1 MNPRRRASTTLD
13 QTIAPQLSAGE
24 LRSIYSQEL
33 FVFRCDVTAAQ
44 ISSAMTSY
52 PTLRDVGVLTP
63 DDISN
68 LSRQIHTEY
77 RLSSHEKEVFKHIKQ
92 LIADLKSG
100 EIPGHPLASVHL
112 MSCLKDMERFDVAN
126 EFWKWLI
133 DQGETHCD
141 ARVYGAA
148 IENYTYQGVAQ
159 DEMEKMFTEALERY
173 SETVDSKVAR
183 DTGKATRLMLLQ
195 GIITARI
202 LHGDWR
208 GAYEGFDISV
218 RLYPTLTPA
227 RIYELFLYERPVKEA
242 YIVFL
247 MACRAGTPPRPATLT
262 PLLKEIWAKHRD
274 VKAMIRLVYAFVGAG
289 GKPFPQHLN
298 SLIFAILGSLPS
310 DASKSKGEEFDKM
323 FGATMALIRD
333 LIYAFGKL
341 QVFPSEGTFNT
352 IISLGGKLRR
362 LDLVLG
368 GIKELLA
375 ANLVPN
381 MVTYRTVIN
390 AFGELEDREQFK
402 RSWQD
407 LCAAREE
414 LKIPWDIKDFI
425 ALIKA

>member
-1 MNPRRRASTTLD
+1 MMPRKRTSTTLD
-13 QTIAPQLSAGE
+13 QTVIPQLSAEE

-52 PTLRDVGVLTP
+52 PTLRDVGVLIP

-68 LSRQIHTEY
+68 LSRQIHTRY
-77 RLSSHEKEVFKHIKQ
+77 RLSRRESEVFGHIGQ
-92 LIADLKSG
+92 LITDLKSG

-112 MSCLKDMERFDVAN
+112 MSCLKDMERFEVAN

-133 DQGETHCD
+133 DRDETHCD

-148 IENYTYQGVAQ
+148 IENYAYQGVAQ
-159 DEMEKMFTEALERY
+159 HELEEMFMEALGRY
-173 SETVDSKVAR
+173 SETVDPKVAR

-208 GAYEGFDISV
+208 GSYEGFDISV

-227 RIYELFLYERPVKEA
+227 RIYELFLYERPVKEG

-247 MACRAGTPPRPATLT
+247 MACRAGAPPRPPTLT

-310 DASKSKGEEFDKM
+310 DPSKNKGEEFDKM

-333 LIYAFGKL
+333 LISAFGTL

-362 LDLVLG
+362 LDLVHG
-368 GIKELLA
+368 GMKELHA
-375 ANLVPN
+375 AHLVPN
-381 MVTYRTVIN
+381 MVTYRTIVN
-390 AFGELEDREQFK
+390 AFGEMGDREQFK
-402 RSWQD
+402 AGWRD
-407 LCAAREE
+407 LCAARKE
-414 LKIPWDIKDFI
+414 LEMPWDVKDFT